1 MPTPSR
7 PLRRAR
13 TAAAPPLAP
22 LLAPLL
28 GGVIVLLVIA
38 GVVGPGVGNPSMA
51 GAQNDPTLP
60 PDATTSPTT
69 EAPSTTDAA
78 TSTTGPAPTTSTTPA
93 PTVTRAPA
101 TTATPSTAAP
111 TPDTAPDE
119 STDAPAPPDE
129 APTTTLPTEAPEGFT
144 EEQFRTFVGV
154 VSACGPDPGA
164 ICSRVL
170 AWTDN
175 RALAE
180 GAQWLA
186 EVPVRIAIVLGL
198 ALLANWAVRRAIGR
212 YVARLDRRAAVRT
225 DEDRVAS
232 ARRTLRMT
240 TASTTLAS
248 AATVVIFIV
257 AIVVALA
264 QIDISLGPLLAG
276 AGIVGVALGFG
287 AQNVVRDVLAGF
299 FVLVEDQYGIGDVID
314 VGRASGVVEGISLR
328 VTKLRDVEGTLWF
341 VPNGLVNEVGNLTQ
355 RWARVILDVGIA
367 YGSDHHEAERL
378 IKDAA
383 DSLWNDEHSG
393 LVILEEP
400 ELWGVELL
408 GDSSVTIRIAVKCVP
423 EDQWAV
429 GRALRSR
436 IKDRLDLAGIEIPFP
451 QQSVWV
457 RSDVADRQT
466 V

>member
-1 MPTPSR
+1 MLS
-7 PLRRAR
+7 
-13 TAAAPPLAP
+13 
-22 LLAPLL
+22 
-28 GGVIVLLVIA
+28 LLVA
-38 GVVGPGVGNPSMA
+38 GVVGAVFVVSGTLGAGAA
-51 GAQNDPTLP
+51 GAQGDTTLLPDPT
-60 PDATTSPTT
+60 T
-69 EAPSTTDAA
+69 APSTE
-78 TSTTGPAPTTSTTPA
+78 
-93 PTVTRAPA
+93 APA
-101 TTATPSTAAP
+101 TTGDATTTTPGSTSTTSRAATTTAPVTTVAPP
-111 TPDTAPDE
+111 TSVPPDE
-119 STDAPAPPDE
+119 SADDPAAPGE
-129 APTTTLPTEAPEGFT
+129 SPTTTLPTEPPEGFT

-154 VSACGPDPGA
+154 VTACGPDPGVV
-164 ICSRVL
+164 CSRVL

-175 RALAE
+175 RVLAE
-180 GAQWLA
+180 GAQWLT
-186 EVPVRIAIVLGL
+186 EVPVRILLIVGL
-198 ALLANWAVRRAIGR
+198 ALLANWAVRRAIAR
-212 YVARLDRRAAVRT
+212 YVTRLDRRAALRN
-225 DEDRVAS
+225 EGDRVAS
-232 ARRTLRMT
+232 ERRTLRMT

-248 AATVVIFIV
+248 AASVVIFVV

-378 IKDAA
+378 IKEAA
-383 DSLWNDEHSG
+383 DSLWNDEDSE
-393 LVILEEP
+393 LTVLEEP
-400 ELWGVELL
+400 EMWGIELL

-423 EDQWAV
+423 DDQWAV
-429 GRALRSR
+429 ARALRSR
-436 IKDRLDLAGIEIPFP
+436 IKDHLDDAGIEIPFP

-457 RSDVADRQT
+457 RSDGERQT

>member
-7 PLRRAR
+7 PVRRAR
-13 TAAAPPLAP
+13 RAVSPPLA
-22 LLAPLL
+22 LLL
-28 GGVIVLLVIA
+28 GGVIALLVVA
-38 GVVGPGVGNPSMA
+38 GVVGSGVGGPATA
-51 GAQNDPTLP
+51 GAQTVATLP
-60 PDATTSPTT
+60 PDATTTPTAD
-69 EAPSTTDAA
+69 APSTTDAPPG
-78 TSTTGPAPTTSTTPA
+78 STGPAPSSTTTPA
-93 PTVTRAPA
+93 PTVTQAPA
-101 TTATPSTAAP
+101 TTAAPTTTAPPSERPPAAP
-111 TPDTAPDE
+111 TDD
-119 STDAPAPPDE
+119 STDGPAAPGG
-129 APTTTLPTEAPEGFT
+129 APTTTLPTETPEGFT
-144 EEQFRTFVGV
+144 DEQFRTFVGV

-175 RALAE
+175 RVLAE

-212 YVARLDRRAAVRT
+212 YVARLGRRSALRT
-225 DEDRVAS
+225 EDDRVAS
-232 ARRTLRMT
+232 ERRTLRMT

-248 AATVVIFIV
+248 AASVVIFIV

-355 RWARVILDVGIA
+355 RWARVILDIGIA

-393 LVILEEP
+393 VVILEEP

-408 GDSSVTIRIAVKCVP
+408 GDSSVTIRVAVKCVP
-423 EDQWAV
+423 DDQWAV

-457 RSDVADRQT
+457 RSDADRQP

>member
-1 MPTPSR
+1 MPPSSR

-13 TAAAPPLAP
+13 TAVAP
-22 LLAPLL
+22 LLSLL
-28 GGVIVLLVIA
+28 LAGVVVMVLLVSA
-38 GVVGPGVGNPSMA
+38 TLGSRPA
-51 GAQNDPTLP
+51 GAASAQSD
-60 PDATTSPTT
+60 TTSPPEPTT
-69 EAPSTTDAA
+69 TTTVEPPA
-78 TSTTGPAPTTSTTPA
+78 TTAGPATTTTLATTSTTSGAASTTA
-93 PTVTRAPA
+93 PTTTRPA
-101 TTATPSTAAP
+101 TTVP
-111 TPDTAPDE
+111 PDE
-119 STDAPAPPDE
+119 SADDPAAPGE
-129 APTTTLPTEAPEGFT
+129 SPTTTLPTGPPEGFT

-154 VSACGPDPGA
+154 VTACGPDPG
-164 ICSRVL
+164 IVCSRVL

-180 GAQWLA
+180 GAQWLT
-186 EVPVRIAIVLGL
+186 EVPVRILLIVGL

-212 YVARLDRRAAVRT
+212 YVARLDRRAALRN
-225 DEDRVAS
+225 EGDRVAS
-232 ARRTLRMT
+232 ERRTLRMT

-248 AATVVIFIV
+248 AASVVIFIV

-383 DSLWNDEHSG
+383 DSLWHDEDSE
-393 LVILEEP
+393 LTILEEP
-400 ELWGVELL
+400 EMWGVELL

-423 EDQWAV
+423 DDQWAV
-429 GRALRSR
+429 ARALRSR
-436 IKDRLDLAGIEIPFP
+436 IKDQLDEAGIEIPFP

-457 RSDVADRQT
+457 RSEGERQT